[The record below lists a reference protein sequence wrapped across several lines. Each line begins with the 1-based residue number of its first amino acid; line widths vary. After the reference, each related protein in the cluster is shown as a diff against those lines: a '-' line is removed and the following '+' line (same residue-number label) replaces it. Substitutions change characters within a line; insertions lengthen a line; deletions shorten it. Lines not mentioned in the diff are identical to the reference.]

1 MIDVK
6 DAMTANKISFL
17 TNGVDTPSSRFRVY
31 QFLDLINDE
40 FQYDIYPGGFV
51 SGVCCSSL
59 RNVIHAANRAR
70 QILSDGTNGSRF
82 FVQRMLLY
90 RNNVFLEKLLFTN
103 ARNGVVVDF
112 DDAVYFS
119 NPKFSYTV
127 GSADMVVAGNM
138 FLADWASTYS
148 SNIKIIP
155 TCVDSIR
162 YCVNR
167 SYSANDTSDITVGWT
182 GTKDNLIYLER
193 IAKLLYTLQKKYKF
207 RFLLISDSDNAPRFL
222 ERMSVEHVRWSK
234 NKEIEQLGAI
244 DIGIMP
250 LPDNDWVRGKC
261 GFKLLQYMATG
272 SIAIGSDIGVNNE
285 IINDGEN
292 GFLCA
297 SLDDWYSKIEWALSN
312 YGSQDYVDI
321 VNKARA
327 TVINQYSI
335 HAHIG
340 SFVDAVV
347 DLK

>member
-1 MIDVK
+1 MIDIK
-6 DAMTANKISFL
+6 EKMDANKVSFL
-17 TNGVDTPSSRFRVY
+17 TNGVNTPSSRFRVH
-31 QFLDLINDE
+31 QFLDLIKDE
-40 FQYDIYPGGFV
+40 FRYDIHPGGFV

-59 RNVIHAANRAR
+59 RNVIHAADRAR
-70 QILSDGTNGSRF
+70 KIVFDGTNGSRF

-90 RNNVFLEKLLFTN
+90 RNNILLEKLLFSN
-103 ARNGVVVDF
+103 AKNGVIVDF
-112 DDAVYFS
+112 DDAIFLS
-119 NPKFSYTV
+119 NPRFSYTV
-127 GSADMVVAGNM
+127 GNADMVVAGNT

-155 TCVDSIR
+155 TCVDSTR
-162 YCVNR
+162 YHVNR
-167 SYSANDTSDITVGWT
+167 SYSAHDSGNITVGWT
-182 GTKDNLIYLER
+182 GTKDNLIYLEH
-193 IAKLLYTLQKKYKF
+193 IAKSLYTLQKKYKF
-207 RFLLISDSDNAPRFL
+207 RFLLISDSDNTPRFL

-234 NKEIEQLGAI
+234 SKEIEQLGAI
-244 DIGIMP
+244 DIGLMP

-285 IINDGEN
+285 IISDGEN

-312 YGSQDYVDI
+312 YGSHSYIDM
-321 VNKARA
+321 VNKART

-335 HAHIG
+335 QAHIG
-340 SFVDAVV
+340 GFVEAVV